1 MSDFLPISEV
11 PEETVAP
18 SGPPPEDRAVCV
30 CLRPSFLLPVS
41 LINPSQN
48 IHPESRLLERRV
60 FHLRSTSVLKPHLTI
75 SVQSLGGT
83 QSPDLHAGGID
94 KESESHG
101 G

>member
-1 MSDFLPISEV
+1 MSDFLPISVV
-11 PEETVAP
+11 PEETMAP
-18 SGPPPEDRAVCV
+18 SGLPPEDRAVCV

-75 SVQSLGGT
+75 SMRSLGGT
-83 QSPDLHAGGID
+83 HSSNVNAGRID
-94 KESESHG
+94 KESVSSG